1 MDKMDTIIE
10 TPENEAAQTPEGV
23 AEQNAELIEVTESKS
38 SARCYFE
45 RVLTMADADATTDQ
59 PTATTENADLYS
71 VTPPRYT
78 ESIAEG
84 ETAVEASAS
93 QDDKPSVPE
102 QPTSHDSLDL
112 ASPRALSDHADPPR
126 PTTPLHVLQE
136 RARGNTPLAP
146 TGPAPK
152 LTHYLTDPA
161 TTVSLIGVRT
171 CSILR
176 DRPAIWLVKNKTMAL
191 SPLAAAVLTKEGL
204 INPRQLE
211 L

>member
-1 MDKMDTIIE
+1 M
-10 TPENEAAQTPEGV
+10 
-23 AEQNAELIEVTESKS
+23 AE
-38 SARCYFE
+38 
-45 RVLTMADADATTDQ
+45 ADATTKQ
-59 PTATTENADLYS
+59 PAETPDNADLYS

-84 ETAVEASAS
+84 ETRVEASAS
-93 QDDKPSVPE
+93 QDQKPSAPE
-102 QPTSHDSLDL
+102 QPSPHGSLDL
-112 ASPRALSDHADPPR
+112 ASPRALSDYADPPR

-136 RARGNTPLAP
+136 RARGNAPLAP

-152 LTHYLTDPA
+152 LAHYLTDPA
-161 TTVSLIGVRT
+161 TTVSLIGTRT

-204 INPRQLE
+204 VNPRQLE

>member
-1 MDKMDTIIE
+1 
-10 TPENEAAQTPEGV
+10 V
-23 AEQNAELIEVTESKS
+23 AE
-38 SARCYFE
+38 
-45 RVLTMADADATTDQ
+45 ADTSTDQ
-59 PTATTENADLYS
+59 PVDTPENADLYS

-84 ETAVEASAS
+84 ETRVEASAS
-93 QDDKPSVPE
+93 QGHKPPAHE
-102 QPTSHDSLDL
+102 QPTPHDSLDL

-136 RARGNTPLAP
+136 RARGNVPLAP
-146 TGPAPK
+146 TGPAPT

-161 TTVSLIGVRT
+161 TTVSLIGART

-204 INPRQLE
+204 VNPRQLE